1 MCEET
6 PKDPRDLNGDGKVTL
21 AEKIQYKNPVNCC

>member
-21 AEKIQYKNPVNCC
+21 TEKIQYKADQAK